1 MTYNY
6 LTSDEDR
13 NRSRINKASVAANP
27 GREQIKHMLIGTPTS
42 VTSTQQALHRLGY
55 VQIGEWSPL
64 MPSPNPGE
72 VMSILVRHILVQ

>member
-13 NRSRINKASVAANP
+13 NGSRPNKAPVAASL
-27 GREQIKHMLIGTPTS
+27 GREPIKHMLIGTPKS

-55 VQIGEWSPL
+55 VPIDEWSPF

>member
-6 LTSDEDR
+6 LFSTEDR
-13 NRSRINKASVAANP
+13 NGSRPNKASVAASP
-27 GREQIKHMLIGTPTS
+27 GREQIKHMLIGTPKS

-55 VQIGEWSPL
+55 VEIGEWSPL
-64 MPSPNPGE
+64 LPSPNPGE

>member
-13 NRSRINKASVAANP
+13 NGSKTQIASVGASP
-27 GREQIKHMLIGTPTS
+27 GREPIKHMLIGTPKS

-55 VQIGEWSPL
+55 VPIDEWSPF

>member
-6 LTSDEDR
+6 SVSDEDR
-13 NRSRINKASVAANP
+13 NGNSPKTATVAASP
-27 GREQIKHMLIGTPTS
+27 GRDPIKHMLIGTSAS
-42 VTSTQQALHRLGY
+42 VTMTQQALHRLGY

-72 VMSILVRHILVQ
+72 VMSILVRHILMQ